1 MIRAIECCFIILR
14 CCCFCSSLV
23 LYVPV
28 LYLILLHLW
37 TFALLVFHAHNIEP
51 VHGDFGPLHGPG
63 SLMHQQ
69 LVTQPISGLQQQ
81 QQPDQQPAARNGN

>member
-1 MIRAIECCFIILR
+1 MLLLLLFSFL
-14 CCCFCSSLV
+14 L
-23 LYVPV
+23 LWVPV

-69 LVTQPISGLQQQ
+69 LVMQPISGLQQQ
-81 QQPDQQPAARNGN
+81 PPDQQPAALNGN